1 LLVDSVEKIS
11 AFVDLF
17 YQQVFKINYTL
28 PLSTTPNAQ
37 SYNTVL
43 QDWVLNQLCKKYLL
57 LWSLKSVTTGRCS
70 GPFACGPHRRVL
82 FRQDL
87 FQ

>member
-43 QDWVLNQLCKKYLL
+43 QD
-57 LWSLKSVTTGRCS
+57 
-70 GPFACGPHRRVL
+70 
-82 FRQDL
+82 
-87 FQ
+87 